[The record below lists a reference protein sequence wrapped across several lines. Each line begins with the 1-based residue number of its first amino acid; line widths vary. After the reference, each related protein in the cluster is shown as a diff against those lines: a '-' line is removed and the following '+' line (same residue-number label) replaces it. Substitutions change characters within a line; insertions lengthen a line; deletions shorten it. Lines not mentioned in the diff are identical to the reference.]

1 MEIGGRVVNYI
12 VFDLE
17 WNQAGEKQLEDPELT
32 FEIIEIGA
40 VKLSEKG
47 KILDEFHRLIRPVVY
62 TKLFYRTREV
72 VNISEEELEHGV
84 QFEEAFEDFL
94 EWCGEDYCFCTWG
107 SMDLTEL
114 QKNVDY
120 YKIENPFPLP
130 LYYYDVQ
137 KLYSIDFDDGKIRR
151 SLEYA
156 IHQLLITED
165 QPFHRALSDAYY
177 TAMVLL
183 SLDWKKLSG
192 MISVDYHQV
201 PKTRKEEIYIVF
213 EQYSKF
219 VSREFETKEEA
230 MEDKGVTSTVCYK
243 CHHSIRRKVQWFS
256 DCGRNYYSLSYCP
269 IHGWMKGK
277 IRMRK
282 AGEHGHIFAIK
293 TLKLVDEDEAKKIIE
308 RKEEL
313 QNKRRERRK
322 HE

>member
-1 MEIGGRVVNYI
+1 MNYI
-12 VFDLE
+12 IFDLE
-17 WNQAGEKQLEDPELT
+17 WNQAGEKKAEHPELT

-40 VKLSEKG
+40 VKLSEDG
-47 KILDEFHRLIRPVVY
+47 KILGEFQRLIRPVVY
-62 TKLFYRTREV
+62 KELFYRTREV
-72 VNISEEELEHGV
+72 VGISEEELEQG
-84 QFEEAFEDFL
+84 EAFEDVFEEFL

-120 YKIENPFPLP
+120 HRMENPFSLP

-137 KLYSIDFDDGKIRR
+137 KLYSLEFEDGKTRR

-156 IHQLLITED
+156 IEQLLIIKD

-177 TAMVLL
+177 TAMVFL
-183 SLDWKKLSG
+183 SLDRAEVSK

-213 EQYSKF
+213 DQYSKF
-219 VSREFETKEEA
+219 VSREFESKEEA
-230 MEDKGVTSTVCYK
+230 MEDRGVTSTVCYK
-243 CHHSIRRKVQWFS
+243 CRRSIRRKLQWFS
-256 DCGRNYYSLSYCP
+256 DYGRNYYSLSYCP
-269 IHGWMKGK
+269 VHGWLKGK

-282 AGEHGHIFAIK
+282 TGDQGHVFAIK
-293 TLKLVDEDEAKKIIE
+293 TLKIVDEMEAQKVID

-313 QNKRRERRK
+313 QNKRRERRNK
-322 HE
+322 E